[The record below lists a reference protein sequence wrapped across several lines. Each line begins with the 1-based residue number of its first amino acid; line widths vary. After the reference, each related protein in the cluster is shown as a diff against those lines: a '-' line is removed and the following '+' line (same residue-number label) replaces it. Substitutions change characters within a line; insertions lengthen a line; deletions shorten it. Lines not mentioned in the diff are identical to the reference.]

1 MATEEFMR
9 EPPPPPPD
17 QPMDLSAVQA
27 KITEAFKSGN
37 FSELA
42 RLNALAR
49 EISNRLTM
57 STRTDDRFKRVQM
70 NPDAASDADRAYA
83 DSLIR
88 NLGAARQMVEST
100 QRASEVED
108 APDLDSP
115 GPSVGEEVAGT
126 AGALGAA
133 DVAGRAASS
142 GAVGRSQ
149 AAATGAK
156 KALEQGARIAT
167 DRAVA
172 ERFAGYKPGGPVP
185 TARAGEAAAKA
196 TAQEAADRVGTA
208 RTATKRAVKKAGK
221 KGAQKA
227 VTNVRAQQLAAEQAS
242 KAARQAVGPATQAI
256 GEAAKPVKEAA
267 KAAATKRA
275 TARGFAATAARA
287 APRIFGAMPLA
298 LAEVAIAPI
307 AAFYKTTEQ
316 TKSFLGRLEK
326 LAEMKGGPLGV
337 DDLNTDTLDVLS
349 TSPTL
354 VDSMLKSGV
363 IDNTAYAFANP
374 EGAAEMGL
382 SVGDGDIQRGG
393 DIFTVGDVEGAR
405 AAEPGEDFG
414 RRDPREIADAGAF
427 GRVGAELQAKIDAAP
442 KKGEPGYIGRIG
454 EDDSTPVA
462 RKKAAAR
469 AFTKSRAKPKSGGQ
483 AQDPY
488 SMEAITGG
496 PKKEGDLPT
505 FDEPKKSDLDRAGG
519 VRMGEGPA
527 GREMARIAAG
537 GKEFSTPKLAP
548 PKERKLGKG
557 LQKLL
562 ETFSTMDI
570 GKSMPDDLGV

>member
-1 MATEEFMR
+1 MATEDIMR

-27 KITEAFKSGN
+27 KIKEAFESGN

-57 STRTDDRFKRVQM
+57 STRSDERFKRVQM

-149 AAATGAK
+149 AAATAAK
-156 KALEQGARIAT
+156 KGLERTAGIAT

-172 ERFAGYKPGGPVP
+172 DQFVSKTAQKGSAAASAAATKAAREAGQANLR
-185 TARAGEAAAKA
+185 ARAARVAPPGRMGREAPRVVAETGAKKVKTDAAKAATGAAAK
-196 TAQEAADRVGTA
+196 TAKETA
-208 RTATKRAVKKAGK
+208 EVTTRQATK
-221 KGAQKA
+221 
-227 VTNVRAQQLAAEQAS
+227 TAAE
-242 KAARQAVGPATQAI
+242 
-256 GEAAKPVKEAA
+256 
-267 KAAATKRA
+267 AATKRA

-287 APRIFGAMPLA
+287 APRIFGAMPMA

-374 EGAAEMGL
+374 EGAAEMGITPDD
-382 SVGDGDIQRGG
+382 SGQVQRGG

-414 RRDPREIADAGAF
+414 RRDPRDFAYAPALDQ
-427 GRVGAELQAKIDAAP
+427 VGAELQAKMDAIAP
-442 KKGEPGYIGRIG
+442 EDRIGRIG
-454 EDDSTPVA
+454 EDLPDESTPTTSSAQIIEEDDSTPVA
-462 RKKAAAR
+462 RSKAVQNAMKKIGPNLEIDTRRTKSAKFDDMPEMASDKIGLSTPGAELALERVKGRNAMRKAA
-469 AFTKSRAKPKSGGQ
+469 
-483 AQDPY
+483 
-488 SMEAITGG
+488 
-496 PKKEGDLPT
+496 
-505 FDEPKKSDLDRAGG
+505 
-519 VRMGEGPA
+519 
-527 GREMARIAAG
+527 
-537 GKEFSTPKLAP
+537 TPKLAP
-548 PKERKLGKG
+548 PKERKIGKG

-562 ETFSTMDI
+562 ETFSTMDL
-570 GKSMPDDLGV
+570 GKGTGSEDLGV